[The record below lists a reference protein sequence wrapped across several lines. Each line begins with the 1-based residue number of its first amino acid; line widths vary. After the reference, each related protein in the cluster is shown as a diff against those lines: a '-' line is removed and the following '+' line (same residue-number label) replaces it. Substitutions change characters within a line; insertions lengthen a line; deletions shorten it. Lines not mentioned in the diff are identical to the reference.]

1 MTLWLFIKL
10 NSLIPLLYQ
19 DSCI

>member
-10 NSLIPLLYQ
+10 NSLISLLYLN
-19 DSCI
+19 SSI